1 MNAGKC
7 SLLVMHSRR
16 VLSLILSSLA
26 LATAGGAASPSPA
39 GQRTAAADSVLA
51 IPDSLRGRS
60 GQLRVAIVLPRPDSA
75 GGRAA
80 AATSAAVWSTAD
92 TSTRSLF
99 HFISLLPFSQKQGN
113 RVGAFSVGQ
122 WPAERR
128 APLSPAYRVPDGF
141 IEMTPELQSLAI
153 STHFV
158 LGDFLSVRSQH
169 DVWPKP
175 LVLNLRLVDKLEL
188 IIQALADSGFVAPRL
203 TLMSAFRTPSVT
215 VANARTA
222 RAPESRHQYGD
233 AADIIVDADGD
244 GRMDDLNADG
254 RVDLADARYLVR
266 IILAV
271 EEAHPELVGGIGVYR
286 SAGQSGPF
294 VHVDARGER
303 ARWGLQ

>member
-1 MNAGKC
+1 
-7 SLLVMHSRR
+7 
-16 VLSLILSSLA
+16 
-26 LATAGGAASPSPA
+26 
-39 GQRTAAADSVLA
+39 VLA
-51 IPDSLRGRS
+51 VPDSLRGRS
-60 GQLRVAIVLPRPDSA
+60 GQLRLAIVPPPDTT

-80 AATSAAVWSTAD
+80 AASGTTVWSTAD

-99 HFISLLPFSQKQGN
+99 HFISLLPFSHKQGN
-113 RVGAFSVGQ
+113 RVGAFSVGR

-128 APLSPAYRVPDGF
+128 APLSPAYRVPEGF

-153 STHFV
+153 STHFT
-158 LGDFLSVRSQH
+158 LGEFLSVRGQH

-175 LVLNLRLVDKLEL
+175 LVLDLRLVDKLEL

-203 TLMSAFRTPSVT
+203 KLMSAFRTPSVT

-222 RAPESRHQYGD
+222 QALESRHQYGD
-233 AADIIVDADGD
+233 AADIVVDSNGD
-244 GRMDDLNADG
+244 GRMDDLNGDG

-271 EEAHPELVGGIGVYR
+271 EEAFPELIGGIGVYR
-286 SAGQSGPF
+286 SAGLSGPF